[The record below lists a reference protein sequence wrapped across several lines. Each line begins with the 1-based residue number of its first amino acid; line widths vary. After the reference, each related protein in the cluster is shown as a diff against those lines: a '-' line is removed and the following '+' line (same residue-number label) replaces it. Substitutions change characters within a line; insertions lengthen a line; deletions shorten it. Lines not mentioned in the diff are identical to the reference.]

1 MRDWRDLNGDGE
13 IDGAEMMFADEMLCT
28 SKEEHMAL
36 FGNAGDFDDETDED
50 EEKEYDLALHGLDPD
65 ELADMDE
72 DERMEALEDAGL
84 DPDDYDF
91 D

>member
-50 EEKEYDLALHGLDPD
+50 EEREYDLALHGLDPD

-72 DERMEALEDAGL
+72 DDRMEALEEAGL
-84 DPDDYDF
+84 NPDDYDF

>member
-1 MRDWRDLNGDGE
+1 MRDWRDLNGDGV
-13 IDGAEMMFADEMLCT
+13 IDRMEMMFADEMLCT

-36 FGNAGDFDDETDED
+36 FGNAGDFEDETDED
-50 EEKEYDLALHGLDPD
+50 EEREYDLMLHGLDAD
-65 ELADMDE
+65 ELADMEEND
-72 DERMEALEDAGL
+72 RIEALEDVGL

>member
-1 MRDWRDLNGDGE
+1 
-13 IDGAEMMFADEMLCT
+13 MMFADEMLCT

-50 EEKEYDLALHGLDPD
+50 EEREYDLALHGLDPD

-72 DERMEALEDAGL
+72 DDRMEVLEDAGL

>member
-1 MRDWRDLNGDGE
+1 MRDWRDLNGDGI

-28 SKEEHMAL
+28 GKDEHMAL
-36 FGNAGDFDDETDED
+36 FGNAGDFEDETDED
-50 EEKEYDLALHGLDPD
+50 EEREYDLALHGLDPD

-72 DERMEALEDAGL
+72 DDRIEALEDAGL
-84 DPDDYDF
+84 DPNDYDF

>member
-1 MRDWRDLNGDGE
+1 MRDWRDLNGDGI

-50 EEKEYDLALHGLDPD
+50 EEREYDLVLHGLDPD

-72 DERMEALEDAGL
+72 DDRIETLEDAGL

-91 D
+91 

>member
-28 SKEEHMAL
+28 NKEEHMAL

-50 EEKEYDLALHGLDPD
+50 EEMEYDLALHGLDPD

>member
-1 MRDWRDLNGDGE
+1 MCDWRDLNGDGE

-50 EEKEYDLALHGLDPD
+50 EEREYDLALHGLDPD

>member
-50 EEKEYDLALHGLDPD
+50 EEREYDLALHGLDFD

-72 DERMEALEDAGL
+72 DDRMEAPEDAGL

>member
-13 IDGAEMMFADEMLCT
+13 IDGAEMMFEEEMLCT
-28 SKEEHMAL
+28 SKEEHVAL
-36 FGNAGDFDDETDED
+36 FGNAGDFEDETDED
-50 EEKEYDLALHGLDPD
+50 EEREYDLALHGLDPG

-72 DERMEALEDAGL
+72 DDRIEALEDAGL
-84 DPDDYDF
+84 APDDYDF